1 MDNLRDPINA
11 SIFGAIATAG
21 YMFMKA
27 KLNNEPKPQMN
38 EYTKPAILVAVLV
51 YFIVSQGA
59 AAKEVISV
67 EPF

>member
-11 SIFGAIATAG
+11 ALFAAVSTAG
-21 YMFMKA
+21 YMFLKA

-38 EYTKPAILVAVLV
+38 EYTKPAILVSILV
-51 YFIVSQGA
+51 YFIVSQGN
-59 AAKEVISV
+59 AAKETISV

>member
-11 SIFGAIATAG
+11 SLFGAVATAG
-21 YMFMKA
+21 YMFLKA

-38 EYTKPAILVAVLV
+38 EYTKPAILVAILV
-51 YFIVSQGA
+51 YFIVSQGNA
-59 AAKEVISV
+59 VKETISV